1 MLVQPISIVNRNIS
15 VPQRRKQPS
24 FKEVDY
30 SAYNNYHGGSIPD
43 IELEKYQKTRHADE
57 LEQLGKYKEA
67 AEEWFS
73 IARICRSQGKER
85 DAYLCDTAAHK
96 LLRKLHL

>member
-1 MLVQPISIVNRNIS
+1 MLIQPISIAHRNIS
-15 VPQRRKQPS
+15 VSAKQKRPS
-24 FKEVDY
+24 FKAVDY
-30 SAYNNYHGGSIPD
+30 SAYNNYHGGPIPD
-43 IELEKYQKTRHADE
+43 VEIVKYNKTRLADE
-57 LEQLGKYKEA
+57 LEQLGKYAEA

-96 LLRKLHL
+96 LLNKIHK